1 MVVFGDFSVSFLAG
15 AGVARGV
22 TLQLAREKLARRIS

>member
-1 MVVFGDFSVSFLAG
+1 MVVFGDFNFSFLAR
-15 AGVARGV
+15 AGVVRGV